1 MGNGG
6 AECLKE
12 EKKLEKNEKK
22 TKLKENIY
30 LEWGRDT
37 DRQVSNDNKQTIEKL
52 VEMEICK
59 IYDTLKFLL

>member
-1 MGNGG
+1 MRKLYNKENELGNGG

-12 EKKLEKNEKK
+12 EKKLEENEKK

-37 DRQVSNDNKQTIEKL
+37 DTGFK
-52 VEMEICK
+52 
-59 IYDTLKFLL
+59 